1 MRKAR
6 KSEGVADPQLL
17 RVGGIALAVVLLGT
31 SAVWVVKD
39 RQSQSAYQEW
49 ARAENKKVFEQST
62 QQRLSDQQL
71 RSLSRQLNDS
81 FYQRLQDQLPVRILV
96 IGDSYAGDIDA
107 GAASKSWAQLL
118 KAQLSVQYGVT
129 VELTNLTLPE
139 GNGSFA
145 AWAALMEQPNGAA
158 SAMLREMQAAGTA
171 SVAEDGTIAAEGW
184 DNTKSHAFRKNEY
197 DLAIVSLGTTDDPEE
212 FPTWYEAVLRALRTK
227 YRQCSVISLL
237 SDQAVIDPSLGY
249 ADENEEKL
257 RTIAAQYHADVVD
270 IGAMLQDKDANA
282 GDGAAA
288 AEGISEAVLKKYT
301 SDGLYLSAAGHT
313 LLAETLEGFIEQ
325 KAAAGQSYSF
335 GDIALLTPSV
345 EALDEFHFVDRE
357 ALNRID
363 DYTYVLG
370 KNQMQEDAN
379 GAESIVRHGRDTNSF
394 RGIVGVDY
402 TLVSG
407 DNDLY
412 LATGDGTHP
421 FGRRTLTNDT
431 GSRRSIAAINDG
443 FDAERDGNLI
453 ISFGTKEQA
462 DGLKG
467 VIFSGELSLPARLDD
482 FKAVSYVGPT
492 DGNGN
497 RLSLDKDGK
506 VVKSEAKK
514 ESNTAKESI
523 AESKKPEAMES
534 VNAAETEASTQTAYP
549 AVEESAAAVAD
560 TAKATAEST
569 KAAENGEST
578 KTAETTKAVE
588 STKTAE
594 TTAAA
599 ETADVKSGAQETATA
614 ASSAAEKAETTAAET
629 TKAAETTAAETTA
642 AAAKESNVLIL
653 SVSES

>member
-6 KSEGVADPQLL
+6 KSEGFADPQLL

-49 ARAENKKVFEQST
+49 ARAENKKVFDQST

-96 IGDSYAGDIDA
+96 IGDSYAGDTGA

-171 SVAEDGTIAAEGW
+171 SVAEDGTIDAEGW

-534 VNAAETEASTQTAYP
+534 VNVAETEASTQTAYP

-569 KAAENGEST
+569 KAAENG
-578 KTAETTKAVE
+578 E

>member
-6 KSEGVADPQLL
+6 KSEGFADPQLL

-49 ARAENKKVFEQST
+49 ARAENKKVFDQST

-96 IGDSYAGDIDA
+96 IGDSYAGDTGA

-171 SVAEDGTIAAEGW
+171 SVAEDGTIDAEGW

-345 EALDEFHFVDRE
+345 EALDEFHFVDKE

-578 KTAETTKAVE
+578 KTAETT
-588 STKTAE
+588 
-594 TTAAA
+594 AAA

>member
-49 ARAENKKVFEQST
+49 ARAENKKVFDQST

-96 IGDSYAGDIDA
+96 IGDSYAGDTGA

-171 SVAEDGTIAAEGW
+171 SVAEDGTIDAEGW

-345 EALDEFHFVDRE
+345 QALDEFHFVDRE

-578 KTAETTKAVE
+578 KTAETT
-588 STKTAE
+588 
-594 TTAAA
+594 AAA

>member
-6 KSEGVADPQLL
+6 KSEGFADPQLL

-49 ARAENKKVFEQST
+49 ARAENKKVFDQST

-96 IGDSYAGDIDA
+96 IGDSYAGDTGA

-171 SVAEDGTIAAEGW
+171 SVAEDGTIDAEGW

-270 IGAMLQDKDANA
+270 IGAMLQEKDTNA

-345 EALDEFHFVDRE
+345 QALDEFHFVDRE

-578 KTAETTKAVE
+578 KTAETT
-588 STKTAE
+588 
-594 TTAAA
+594 AAA

>member
-6 KSEGVADPQLL
+6 KSEGFADPQLL

-49 ARAENKKVFEQST
+49 ARAENKKVFDQST

-96 IGDSYAGDIDA
+96 IGDSYAGDTGA

-171 SVAEDGTIAAEGW
+171 SVAEDGTIDAEGW

-363 DYTYVLG
+363 DYTYGLG

-578 KTAETTKAVE
+578 KTAETTKA
-588 STKTAE
+588 AE

>member
-6 KSEGVADPQLL
+6 KSEGFADPQLL

-49 ARAENKKVFEQST
+49 ARAENKKVFDQST

-96 IGDSYAGDIDA
+96 IGDSYAGDTGA

-171 SVAEDGTIAAEGW
+171 SVAEDGTIDAEGW

-578 KTAETTKAVE
+578 KTAETT
-588 STKTAE
+588 
-594 TTAAA
+594 AAA
-599 ETADVKSGAQETATA
+599 ETADVKSGAQETAT
-614 ASSAAEKAETTAAET
+614 
-629 TKAAETTAAETTA
+629 AAETTAAETTA

>member
-6 KSEGVADPQLL
+6 KSEGFADPQLL

-49 ARAENKKVFEQST
+49 ARAENKKVFDQST

-96 IGDSYAGDIDA
+96 IGDSYAGDTGA

-171 SVAEDGTIAAEGW
+171 SVAEDGTIDAEGW

-578 KTAETTKAVE
+578 KTAETT
-588 STKTAE
+588 
-594 TTAAA
+594 AAA

>member
-6 KSEGVADPQLL
+6 KSEGFADPQLL

-49 ARAENKKVFEQST
+49 ARAENKKVFDQST

-96 IGDSYAGDIDA
+96 IGDSYAGDTGA

-171 SVAEDGTIAAEGW
+171 SVAEDGTIDAEGW

-345 EALDEFHFVDRE
+345 QALDEFHFVDRE

-578 KTAETTKAVE
+578 KTAETT
-588 STKTAE
+588 
-594 TTAAA
+594 AAA
-599 ETADVKSGAQETATA
+599 ETADVKSGAQETAT
-614 ASSAAEKAETTAAET
+614 
-629 TKAAETTAAETTA
+629 AAETTAAETTA